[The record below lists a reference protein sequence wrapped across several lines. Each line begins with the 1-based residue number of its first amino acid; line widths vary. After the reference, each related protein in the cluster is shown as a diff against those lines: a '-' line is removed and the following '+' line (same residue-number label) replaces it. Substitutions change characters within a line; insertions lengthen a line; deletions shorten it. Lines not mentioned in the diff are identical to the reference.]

1 MAITAAM
8 VKELRE
14 MTGAGMMDCK
24 KALTNTDG
32 DMDAAVE
39 FLRENGLAKAA
50 KKAGRIAAEGL
61 VAVAVSEDAKE
72 AAIVEVNSETDFV
85 AKNEKFQTFVSNV
98 ANQILD
104 SDAAD
109 IDAFMAEPW
118 ALDTTNLDSK
128 VGETYNYKR
137 WSSFNSAAGSEIEQD
152 WRDHNNCELFDDYFK
167 NVNLHIAPGT
177 MYSAGVRSDELQL
190 VWTQVTTCIKE
201 GSWKA
206 IYASSDEEFDKIV
219 ADMVAQANE
228 YGYDQCVEF
237 QQNEVTL
244 RAAAEDAATEEAAVE
259 VLEEPPQAVIAAVAP
274 TTADAF
280 RKSRREIIFIIMFSF
295 NSYLSI
301 FTGAI
306 LHAPVI
312 PVRIIPLQHPT
323 VQENKFTRLKEF
335 FCAISTNAFWARQF
349 LFSKHHNFS
358 YICNMI
364 YSPSKFPFPRHQSP
378 TGALIASQPL
388 TYNPT

>member
-1 MAITAAM
+1 MMNFKTGLLSLLVFCGACSQVSQKEDI
-8 VKELRE
+8 VKDSFDF
-14 MTGAGMMDCK
+14 AGQQLKFAFTTIDSVRVKQIEAGSK
-24 KALTNTDG
+24 KKLVSPRTIDDDGSFKMNNT
-32 DMDAAVE
+32 
-39 FLRENGLAKAA
+39 
-50 KKAGRIAAEGL
+50 
-61 VAVAVSEDAKE
+61 
-72 AAIVEVNSETDFV
+72 T
-85 AKNEKFQTFVSNV
+85 
-98 ANQILD
+98 
-104 SDAAD
+104 
-109 IDAFMAEPW
+109 W

-312 PVRIIPLQHPT
+312 PARIIPLQHPT

-335 FCAISTNAFWARQF
+335 FCAISTNG
-349 LFSKHHNFS
+349 L
-358 YICNMI
+358 
-364 YSPSKFPFPRHQSP
+364 
-378 TGALIASQPL
+378 
-388 TYNPT
+388 